1 MAGTKNPHGEGSLRQ
16 RKDGL
21 WEYRISVEG
30 RSTPMSFYS
39 RDRDGRGAK
48 KKYREWLKTSGDTAV
63 EKVRTVK
70 AWAVIW
76 LQGKKA
82 TVVYGTYAN
91 YERYTNEFILP
102 VLGEMKMDAVRPYHI
117 TALFSS
123 ERVMKLSDSAKNEI
137 RVCLSGI
144 FKSGKK
150 NKLCCENPLEDLELF
165 RRRPAIAPEV
175 YSLEDIRAILS
186 FAPQHKWGIYVQA
199 ALLTGLRTEELC
211 ALMWPDV
218 NLKEDTPFLRVH
230 QVIAKVENSGL
241 GSLLK
246 ADKSKKVK
254 HRRLY
259 EVREETKNKR
269 ERIVALTES
278 GAKLFRSIRKQGL
291 FVFVGIKGNPYLT
304 PPQFAARY
312 AAVLRDLN
320 NNPETERKVPLLSP
334 HKARHTYATH
344 LLNSGA
350 NIRAVQEQL
359 GHSRLSTTEIYTHV
373 DIEARSE
380 NVRKLD
386 Y

>member
-1 MAGTKNPHGEGSLRQ
+1 
-16 RKDGL
+16 
-21 WEYRISVEG
+21 
-30 RSTPMSFYS
+30 
-39 RDRDGRGAK
+39 
-48 KKYREWLKTSGDTAV
+48 
-63 EKVRTVK
+63 
-70 AWAVIW
+70 
-76 LQGKKA
+76 
-82 TVVYGTYAN
+82 
-91 YERYTNEFILP
+91 
-102 VLGEMKMDAVRPYHI
+102 
-117 TALFSS
+117 
-123 ERVMKLSDSAKNEI
+123 
-137 RVCLSGI
+137 
-144 FKSGKK
+144 
-150 NKLCCENPLEDLELF
+150 
-165 RRRPAIAPEV
+165 
-175 YSLEDIRAILS
+175 
-186 FAPQHKWGIYVQA
+186 
-199 ALLTGLRTEELC
+199 
-211 ALMWPDV
+211 MWPDV

>member
-1 MAGTKNPHGEGSLRQ
+1 MAKEKNPHGEGSLRQ

-21 WEYRISVEG
+21 WEFRITVEG
-30 RSTPMSFYS
+30 RSTPLSFYS
-39 RDRDGRGAK
+39 RDKDGRGAK
-48 KKYREWLKTSGDTAV
+48 KKYREWLKTSGDSSV
-63 EKVRTVK
+63 EKIKTVK
-70 AWAVIW
+70 AWGEIW

-82 TVVYGTYAN
+82 SVVYGTYAN
-91 YERYTNEFILP
+91 YERYVNDFIFP
-102 VLGEMKMDAVRPYHI
+102 ALGSMKMDDVRPYHI
-117 TALFSS
+117 TQLFASV
-123 ERVMKLSDSAKNEI
+123 RVLELSDSAKNEI
-137 RVCLSGI
+137 RVCLNGI
-144 FKSGKK
+144 FKSGRR
-150 NKLCCENPLEDLELF
+150 NKLCRDNPMEDVEMF
-165 RRRPAIAPEV
+165 RRKQTSPPKV
-175 YSLEDIRAILS
+175 YTLEDIQAMLEY
-186 FAPQHKWGIYVQA
+186 APHHKWGAYVQA

-218 NLKEDTPFLRVH
+218 CLNSETPYIRIH
-230 QVIAKVENSGL
+230 QVVAKVENLSPDAAI
-241 GSLLK
+241 K
-246 ADKSKKVK
+246 ADKNEKVK
-254 HRRLY
+254 RRRAY

-278 GAKLFRSIRKQGL
+278 GTQLFRSMKKKGI
-291 FVFVGIKGNPYLT
+291 FVFTGIKGRPYLT

-320 NNPETERKVPLLSP
+320 QDPEVDRQVPLLSP

-344 LLNSGA
+344 LLNAGA

-373 DIEARSE
+373 DMEARSA